1 MASSRMLSWFE
12 KRRRSKTLNLAQ
24 QHIILAVETVEEL
37 NRALTAFSQKDR
49 AAVDASFNRLFK
61 EEVEI
66 DDLRRTI
73 MEELSKGELPPR
85 YREDLKGLVA
95 HLDVMADMV
104 KDSAR
109 SVKVLQEADVPKE
122 IMDTFTRIGTNL
134 VESVRALRTGIEAL
148 GTSPE
153 TVRSATS
160 KVDEFEAKIDDEYL
174 DARILIVRKGK
185 ALAAADIMAMRDLI
199 EYLEQASDVIVRTAD
214 YIRILAAEEVSS
226 VRD

>member
-1 MASSRMLSWFE
+1 MASSRMLAWFE

-37 NRALTAFSQKDR
+37 NRALTAFSKKDK

-73 MEELSKGELPPR
+73 MEELSKGELPSQ
-85 YREDLKGLVA
+85 YREDLKGLVS

-109 SVKVLQEADVPKE
+109 SVKVLQDVEIPNE
-122 IMDTFTRIGTNL
+122 IMESYAKIGGDL

-148 GTSPE
+148 GTGPE
-153 TVRSATS
+153 KVRSATA
-160 KVDEFEAKIDDEYL
+160 KVDECEARIDDEYL
-174 DARILIVRKGK
+174 TTKILIVRHGKGSS
-185 ALAAADIMAMRDLI
+185 AAEIMAMRDLV
-199 EYLEQASDVIVRTAD
+199 EFLEQASDAIVRTAD
-214 YIRILAAEEVSS
+214 YIRILAAEELASIRS
-226 VRD
+226 

>member
-1 MASSRMLSWFE
+1 MASSKMLGWFE

-37 NRALTAFSQKDR
+37 NRALIAFAKKDK
-49 AAVDASFNRLFK
+49 VVVGASFNRLFK

-73 MEELSKGELPPR
+73 MEELSKGELPPQ

-95 HLDVMADMV
+95 HLDEMADMV

-109 SVKVLQEADVPKE
+109 SVKVLQEVDVPKE
-122 IMDTFTRIGTNL
+122 IMDAYARIGNDL

-148 GTSPE
+148 GTDPE
-153 TVRSATS
+153 TVRSAAA
-160 KVDEFEAKIDDEYL
+160 KVDECEARIDDEYL
-174 DARILIVRKGK
+174 ATKTLIVARSKG
-185 ALAAADIMAMRDLI
+185 LGAAEVMAMRDLV
-199 EYLEQASDVIVRTAD
+199 EYLEQASDRIVRTAD
-214 YIRILAAEEVSS
+214 YIRILAAEEIS
-226 VRD
+226 RG